1 MLLPATILGKAV
13 PWKLVG
19 IAVAA
24 LAFMALVLAF
34 IDRAFDEAEEKGA
47 TVERAER
54 AEQTIQNVE
63 TANEAR
69 EEIDRPDDAGGRV
82 RFCQCLRTARTPA
95 NCERLLRGRE
105 AYLCGTRPE

>member
-1 MLLPATILGKAV
+1 MRITDIFGAGV
-13 PWKLVG
+13 PYKLIG

-24 LAFMALVLAF
+24 IGVVALALVF
-34 IDRAFDEAEEKGA
+34 IDRSFDEAEEKGVA
-47 TVERAER
+47 VERAER
-54 AEQTIQNVE
+54 AEQTIINVE

-69 EEIDRPDDAGGRV
+69 EEIARPDAAGGRIA
-82 RFCQCLRTARTPA
+82 FCQCLRTARTPA